1 MNNLYTNTN
10 TSTSVH
16 KLSLCLE
23 SSGKIGGRAQR
34 RGFFTLLLLLTL
46 SIANAWGAASVELCT
61 AWTSN
66 MAYGT
71 AYTNTYSVDDL
82 SGGKT
87 TVSFAVKGVY
97 KQNAS
102 DTYFQMNKKTGY
114 FKNTS
119 KFPGKITKIVTTWN
133 VAKGATKCYFATSGE
148 ATSSNKTVTVTAA
161 TSVTF
166 EAPTDAD
173 YYFFNLD
180 VSSTSGAC
188 KLTSCVVYYEAAATC
203 TTPTFSIAD
212 KSITLAEAETGE
224 YDMSSNLTINKG
236 GSTGAITYSCNNSD
250 VDVTDGKF
258 NVLEAGSYEIT
269 ATMAA
274 DDTYCEASTTFT
286 ITVTDDCTAP
296 DTELAFSNSQCTLG
310 DDAAIELS
318 DLQTSGSGN
327 GGTITY
333 AFASTVAK
341 EEAEIS
347 QGTFYGYKAATYTI
361 TATQDKNGDKCAQT
375 ATFTITV
382 LTPAYT
388 VTFDAGTNGTCTTQ
402 SLTESAAGAGVTL
415 PSVTA
420 NTGYTFVGWATSSS
434 ATTADAGA
442 AGATYKPSANI
453 TLYAVYA
460 QIYTITW
467 MNNGA
472 AVATTSVTQGSAVT
486 LPTTPTS
493 CSTEYATFV
502 GWYTEAAGSESSP
515 TASLPATQVTAATI
529 PAANATYYAVFSN
542 STGGGGYTKL
552 TTNAFNSGATY
563 VLGAEQASGNTTVW
577 YFCSYNDNNSSN
589 ESWGVMTSDPAT
601 TAPITFTLSG
611 TADALVAKDASGNY
625 LTPLATGKFRMSST
639 SQTLTLKDNGTI
651 YNPSSEKYNLRHNYN
666 NGSGGLRWYNS
677 GTTGISAYFYE
688 VASSASGYISSC
700 CSDAAVVTVAPAA
713 TTLELPESGK
723 ATTTVGCTQAG
734 GGSGT
739 WSYAVTPSTATF
751 DGSTFT
757 ATAAGTYTLTA
768 TYTEN
773 CAKSG
778 SATIT
783 VKATPVVN
791 ITQSGTL
798 AIAAACG
805 SATTDQSVTL
815 SGYNLTAGITVTSSN
830 SAITVATAADGTYGS
845 SATYAAT
852 DKKVNTPL
860 YIKVTAPAESTTAI
874 SGTLTI
880 ASTGATSQTLTVN
893 ATVTC
898 VQKTLTFDANGGSNP
913 PAGGQYYVNATVTLP
928 EQGTMT
934 APTNKVFVGW
944 NTSKTATTALTS
956 YTMPANDATLY
967 AIWRAANYTIVC
979 ATPEQI
985 TTQAGTA
992 KTATATVTLTD
1003 QTDFKVGTVSGTH
1016 ASKFSVTKGD
1026 GIIVVTFNPPA
1037 GTAEGSYTATVTLT
1051 GALGGSTTVTLRGAV
1066 TTLAPQAWDTS
1077 SIDAYCYDNGGDL
1090 TIYLSETLYKDGAVI
1105 GTNDN
1110 DFCNNVV
1117 LTDLTLGTAATIA
1130 ENTSSG
1136 SAYVRFARANM
1147 TLGHTYRLTF
1157 TNAAALTNADGT
1169 PYTDATCEFTIK
1181 NCNTITLLPACPV
1194 TTTGFTANWDN
1205 AGDCSGTQ
1213 TLNVYTKS
1221 ETEIL
1226 SAVMP
1231 SAGTTNLNL
1240 WNKYTNPYKDKWFYY
1255 LKDGSL
1261 TKDANGVMLAG
1272 SSKLCYVYT
1281 PQLGKMNSS
1290 ITVDANTEFEVTAVV
1305 YSSKSSKKLACI
1317 AINGEPTNKTGTTT
1331 GDAVKFNG
1339 TEATSWTSDVVK
1351 ATTTTFTFTVSG
1363 VRDST
1368 RLAFYESTTTTE
1380 KDLYLKSVTIK
1391 TLSKN
1396 TVATQEVA
1404 CSATSQAVSGLTKGT
1419 TYYYTVGGSAE
1430 QSVATRRAAAE
1441 VDFDQA
1447 KLTIQ
1452 SDDGIC
1458 SLGEVAVE
1466 GTNVSVC
1473 RDDIS
1478 LSISGTN
1485 ASLFAYNADALTYNV
1500 NTGTIGGSVVV
1511 TYCPGTA
1518 RGTHT
1523 ATLTLTVGG
1532 TPYTLDLEGVSCDSY
1547 APNAPTV
1554 GATYAVANL
1563 GQTMSGTI
1571 KLTDLGKAGEN
1582 LLSNGGFENGVK
1594 TGWESS
1600 LTGQINVEQSSTQKH
1615 SGSYSL
1621 HVPSNGASR
1630 TVGRAQVSCLYSNT
1644 TALEGDYA
1652 LSFYIYLPNSYQEEE
1667 FYYGLIDANGKVLD
1681 YAYSGEIA
1689 TRKQWLLLSA
1699 SFSAVSGTYGIFI
1712 GRRTTQADDFYI
1724 DDVVLSKTSAG
1735 EEQTYSF
1742 SNATAPV
1749 IDNLWPGHSYS
1760 YSIVNNG
1767 TNCQYGPFE
1776 FTTNDS
1782 TITPQIIV
1790 ESPLTISSQAGNGKS
1805 GSIVTVVEAQWC
1817 TADVLITKSSDA
1829 CENCDDCDNFTI
1841 DSKQLSATGGTLKIT
1856 FTPGADVSDLTRECN
1871 LVMTS
1876 GDATATLHL
1885 IGVVSAGSDPSAPL
1899 VEVVDIDTTM
1909 LAIEHNIPGT
1919 EEVEIVL
1926 NREMTEDEI
1935 IENVGLELFFSKYY
1949 EASQTVKLWAVYN
1962 PTNDTID
1969 LTGTYVWLGA
1979 NGNAWNT
1986 QSMCDLSALGNYE
1999 KGKIYPNEELIVYA
2013 SDGTSAILNCAGTK
2027 TDMSSWFGLKPQ
2039 SAKALSFDGDDALA
2053 LVRAETNARF
2063 SGRKSDGTTQ
2073 TFNYKIEGRDTTLTW
2088 RYIDYPTFTFVEDK
2102 SIPVVG
2108 SDSIRY
2114 QMLDL
2119 IGARKASNQPDNSKC
2134 STPHFSNGESGDEEG
2149 WNSPT
2154 GKDMNGQSFDNPD
2167 GKYDVLSTNR
2177 CLLVRSKAVKAGSR
2191 AIVSNQG
2198 DFYTLADEWQG
2209 SHVPNGNRDTE
2220 TAISCEN
2227 FAYVGGF
2234 DYANY
2239 YTSYTPIDGEYT
2251 KFTLTEVDSTWITND
2266 FETLRDYTCKTLLVE
2281 CVAYVDVNGV
2291 SVREVKASTEYKV
2304 PIIVN
2309 IDATTAHKE
2318 LFRYS
2323 EDTCKVCDVVIL
2335 SDRKLEHQ
2343 SDGSGRHEFRDVKTF
2358 PGGNF
2363 HVASGQTFT
2372 VQHLEMQA
2380 KNNTVSYATVDG
2392 TLTVSGDLV
2401 HEKRIDSKQWYSFAL
2416 PYECSIAAIRQ
2427 LNGKSL
2433 GQYGQDWWIQYYDG
2447 EARAETGTWSD
2458 DGTSYNGATYWKTF
2472 DDANNTLKAH
2482 RAYLIGLGGINEG
2495 ARLKNVYFPPLS
2507 QDDSYTESGS
2517 DEKTFV
2523 VQPYT
2528 GTATNRADSK
2538 YQNDRGW
2545 NFIGH
2550 PYISNF
2556 NQTKTTT
2563 GVNVDEVK
2571 MGYWTGTDYSNTD
2584 KVYVNIPADDGQS
2597 YIQNLASAVT
2607 LEPFKGCFVQVAGE
2621 TEATLSFEKK
2631 ARELNHAPQRRA
2643 IAHELHADVILQI
2656 ADAAGNSDVT
2666 GILVDERYTDQ
2677 YEVARDLVKMGG
2689 YTLARPQ
2696 ICTYSTDGSH
2706 QRLAFNALPATS
2718 ARHIPMDIYT
2728 PKTGR
2733 YTLAINRAQSDLS
2746 GVTAVLLH
2754 YNGVVVANLLET
2766 DYTID
2771 NNTRRPVTYTG
2782 QYTITIERVAQ
2793 VVTPIDAPTDA
2804 VAPIAFVEHGQV
2816 RIDQLPT
2823 NGQLRIVDA
2832 VGRQLHT
2839 QPLDGAATCTLQHLP
2854 AGVYMI
2860 VIDGNNQ
2867 HYLLRTIVE

>member
-1 MNNLYTNTN
+1 
-10 TSTSVH
+10 
-16 KLSLCLE
+16 
-23 SSGKIGGRAQR
+23 
-34 RGFFTLLLLLTL
+34 
-46 SIANAWGAASVELCT
+46 
-61 AWTSN
+61 
-66 MAYGT
+66 
-71 AYTNTYSVDDL
+71 
-82 SGGKT
+82 
-87 TVSFAVKGVY
+87 
-97 KQNAS
+97 
-102 DTYFQMNKKTGY
+102 
-114 FKNTS
+114 
-119 KFPGKITKIVTTWN
+119 
-133 VAKGATKCYFATSGE
+133 
-148 ATSSNKTVTVTAA
+148 
-161 TSVTF
+161 
-166 EAPTDAD
+166 
-173 YYFFNLD
+173 
-180 VSSTSGAC
+180 
-188 KLTSCVVYYEAAATC
+188 
-203 TTPTFSIAD
+203 
-212 KSITLAEAETGE
+212 
-224 YDMSSNLTINKG
+224 MSSLVSTN
-236 GSTGAITYSCNNSD
+236 STGAITYTCSD
-250 VDVTDGKF
+250 DKTTDIDGSTF
-258 NVLEAGSYEIT
+258 YTESAGSYEIT

-296 DTELAFSNSQCTLG
+296 DTELAFSNSQCTL

-347 QGTFYGYKAATYTI
+347 QGTFYGYKAGTYTI

-375 ATFTITV
+375 VTFTITV

-515 TASLPATQVTAATI
+515 TTSLPATQVTAATI

-542 STGGGGYTKL
+542 STGGGSPEKATSLNDGDVVYLATSATGSGVTGYDGEKDATVSDTQSDWMAFTVVGSTSSFKLKNSAGDYVTMASKSFKITSSGTDLTLESDGRFPTTSGTTKYYL
-552 TTNAFNSGATY
+552 QKNGTNY
-563 VLGAEQASGNTTVW
+563 RCYAS
-577 YFCSYNDNNSSN
+577 NSSY
-589 ESWGVMTSDPAT
+589 TQFY
-601 TAPITFTLSG
+601 IFKSG
-611 TADALVAKDASGNY
+611 TA
-625 LTPLATGKFRMSST
+625 
-639 SQTLTLKDNGTI
+639 
-651 YNPSSEKYNLRHNYN
+651 
-666 NGSGGLRWYNS
+666 
-677 GTTGISAYFYE
+677 
-688 VASSASGYISSC
+688 ASGYISSC

-723 ATTTVGCTQAG
+723 ATTTVSCTQAG
-734 GGSGT
+734 GGSGA

-1136 SAYVRFARANM
+1136 SAYVRFAQANM

-1221 ETEIL
+1221 ETEIANEQL
-1226 SAVMP
+1226 AATTSITGGSVSMYSKIKDGCWACADKNTQTAQATGYGMKDALYSPIFTNWKSNLTTDDEMTVTVK
-1231 SAGTTNLNL
+1231 AYNGTTNPQ
-1240 WNKYTNPYKDKWFYY
+1240 T
-1255 LKDGSL
+1255 L
-1261 TKDANGVMLAG
+1261 TVSVVAAANG
-1272 SSKLCYVYT
+1272 T
-1281 PQLGKMNSS
+1281 N
-1290 ITVDANTEFEVTAVV
+1290 
-1305 YSSKSSKKLACI
+1305 
-1317 AINGEPTNKTGTTT
+1317 PTNKS
-1331 GDAVKFNG
+1331 VVING
-1339 TEATSWTSDVVK
+1339 TSATYYKSSNI
-1351 ATTTTFTFTVSG
+1351 ALNSYGEFAFTLSG
-1363 VRDST
+1363 VSASD
-1368 RLAFYESTTTTE
+1368 RLYFKQSGSSANFR
-1380 KDLYLKSVTIK
+1380 LHSVTIK

-1458 SLGEVAVE
+1458 SLGEVVVE

-1681 YAYSGEIA
+1681 YAKSGEIA

-1760 YSIVNNG
+1760 YSIVNNA
-1767 TNCQYGPFE
+1767 TSCQYGPFE

-1935 IENVGLELFFSKYY
+1935 TENVGLELFFSKYY

-1986 QSMCDLSALGNYE
+1986 KSMCDLSALGNYE

-2119 IGARKASNQPDNSKC
+2119 IGARKASNQPDHSKC

-2447 EARAETGTWSD
+2447 EARAETGTWSA

-2472 DDANNTLKAH
+2472 ADANNTLKAH

-2528 GTATNRADSK
+2528 GTATNRTDSK

-2666 GILVDERYTDQ
+2666 GILVDERYSDQ

-2733 YTLAINRAQSDLS
+2733 YTLAINRAQSDMS

>member
-1 MNNLYTNTN
+1 
-10 TSTSVH
+10 
-16 KLSLCLE
+16 
-23 SSGKIGGRAQR
+23 
-34 RGFFTLLLLLTL
+34 
-46 SIANAWGAASVELCT
+46 
-61 AWTSN
+61 
-66 MAYGT
+66 
-71 AYTNTYSVDDL
+71 
-82 SGGKT
+82 
-87 TVSFAVKGVY
+87 
-97 KQNAS
+97 
-102 DTYFQMNKKTGY
+102 
-114 FKNTS
+114 
-119 KFPGKITKIVTTWN
+119 
-133 VAKGATKCYFATSGE
+133 
-148 ATSSNKTVTVTAA
+148 
-161 TSVTF
+161 
-166 EAPTDAD
+166 
-173 YYFFNLD
+173 
-180 VSSTSGAC
+180 
-188 KLTSCVVYYEAAATC
+188 
-203 TTPTFSIAD
+203 
-212 KSITLAEAETGE
+212 
-224 YDMSSNLTINKG
+224 MSSNLTINKG

-515 TASLPATQVTAATI
+515 TTSLPATQVTATTI

-542 STGGGGYTKL
+542 STGGGSPEKATSLNDGDVVYLATSATGSGVTGYDGEKDATVSDTQSDWMAFTVVGSTSSFKLKNSAGDYVTMASKSFKITSSGTDLTLESDGRFPTTSGTTKYYL
-552 TTNAFNSGATY
+552 QKNGTNY
-563 VLGAEQASGNTTVW
+563 RCYAS
-577 YFCSYNDNNSSN
+577 NSSY
-589 ESWGVMTSDPAT
+589 TQFY
-601 TAPITFTLSG
+601 IFKSG
-611 TADALVAKDASGNY
+611 TA
-625 LTPLATGKFRMSST
+625 
-639 SQTLTLKDNGTI
+639 
-651 YNPSSEKYNLRHNYN
+651 
-666 NGSGGLRWYNS
+666 
-677 GTTGISAYFYE
+677 
-688 VASSASGYISSC
+688 ASGYISSC

-734 GGSGT
+734 GGSGA
-739 WSYAVTPSTATF
+739 WSYAVMPSTATF

-768 TYTEN
+768 TYTET

-845 SATYAAT
+845 SATYTAT

-1077 SIDAYCYDNGGDL
+1077 SIDAYCYDNSGDL

-1105 GTNDN
+1105 GTNDD

-1136 SAYVRFARANM
+1136 LAYVRFAQANM

-1181 NCNTITLLPACPV
+1181 NCSTITLLPACPV

-1221 ETEIL
+1221 ETEIANEQL
-1226 SAVMP
+1226 AATTSITGGSVSMYSKIKDGCWACADKNTQTAQATGYGMKDALYSPIFTNWKSNLTTDDEMTVTVK
-1231 SAGTTNLNL
+1231 AYNGTTNPQ
-1240 WNKYTNPYKDKWFYY
+1240 T
-1255 LKDGSL
+1255 L
-1261 TKDANGVMLAG
+1261 TVSVVAAANG
-1272 SSKLCYVYT
+1272 T
-1281 PQLGKMNSS
+1281 N
-1290 ITVDANTEFEVTAVV
+1290 
-1305 YSSKSSKKLACI
+1305 
-1317 AINGEPTNKTGTTT
+1317 PTNKS
-1331 GDAVKFNG
+1331 VVING
-1339 TEATSWTSDVVK
+1339 TSATYYKSSNI
-1351 ATTTTFTFTVSG
+1351 ALNSYGEFAFTLSG
-1363 VRDST
+1363 VSASD
-1368 RLAFYESTTTTE
+1368 RLYFKQSGSSANFR
-1380 KDLYLKSVTIK
+1380 LHSVTIK

-1458 SLGEVAVE
+1458 SLGEVVVE

-1621 HVPSNGASR
+1621 HVPSNGTSR

-1681 YAYSGEIA
+1681 YAKSGEIA

-1712 GRRTTQADDFYI
+1712 GRRTKQSADFYI

-1760 YSIVNNG
+1760 YSIVNNA
-1767 TNCQYGPFE
+1767 TSCQYGPFE

-1935 IENVGLELFFSKYY
+1935 TENVGLELFFSKYY

-2119 IGARKASNQPDNSKC
+2119 IGARKASNQPDHSKC

-2343 SDGSGRHEFRDVKTF
+2343 SDGSGRHEFRNVKTF

-2472 DDANNTLKAH
+2472 ADANNTLKAH

-2528 GTATNRADSK
+2528 GTATNRTDSK

-2666 GILVDERYTDQ
+2666 GILVDERYSDQ

-2696 ICTYSTDGSH
+2696 ICTYSTDGSR

-2733 YTLAINRAQSDLS
+2733 YTLAINRAQSDMS

-2782 QYTITIERVAQ
+2782 QYAITIERVAQ